1 MSNQIYQNRL
11 APWAVFQILFP
22 SSPNKLVNRYR
33 NRNDAEEYA
42 KLLTHSTGQN
52 HQVVFDRSETFPHIP
67 KV

>member
-1 MSNQIYQNRL
+1 MTNPIYQTKL

-42 KLLTHSTGQN
+42 KLLTRSTGNN
-52 HQVVFDRSETFPHIP
+52 HQVVFDQGETLPNLP
-67 KV
+67 KN